1 MKILNQNQAFQ
12 NHKNEHYE
20 MIVNFS
26 TLIFHS
32 QTIVI
37 VLGFGPIVINISVNR
52 LQYIVDSLI
61 RLDSI
66 QSQIFRNNLYR
77 TPVSSERS
85 FNLMQFYFDII
96 HIPIATILD

>member
-1 MKILNQNQAFQ
+1 MKIINQNQAFQ

-37 VLGFGPIVINISVNR
+37 VLGFGPVVINISVNR
-52 LQYIVDSLI
+52 LQYIVDSVDSTGF
-61 RLDSI
+61 DSI
-66 QSQIFRNNLYR
+66 ANLSQ
-77 TPVSSERS
+77 
-85 FNLMQFYFDII
+85 QFI
-96 HIPIATILD
+96 